1 MVKGLVIFSLVCVCW
16 TKFAPDTAPKVAKED
31 TTMIKRKI
39 KDKVNNKLN
48 EKKQYV
54 FIIDKEGLFSVAV
67 VTALSMLSKENR
79 TLECADNDYAVLIL
93 NVDMKQKA
101 AIELALSDYLIQ
113 IDIDEE
119 KPELKSAVY
128 K

>member
-1 MVKGLVIFSLVCVCW
+1 
-16 TKFAPDTAPKVAKED
+16 
-31 TTMIKRKI
+31 MIKRKI

-54 FIIDKEGLFSVAV
+54 FIINKEGLFSVAV

-113 IDIDEE
+113 MDIDEE
-119 KPELKSAVY
+119 KPELKAVVY